1 MAVTLCGMRA
11 VRVDTGLDYKHHVE
25 RVQAPDVQEEMSIP
39 NRAATDLILYVLR
52 RTDINVEI

>member
-1 MAVTLCGMRA
+1 MRA
-11 VRVDTGLDYKHHVE
+11 VWVDTGLDYKHHVE